1 MNTIQSGYI
10 SLLQRFTSV
19 HRSELSQ
26 KVLLASQKTA
36 ISLILLVIFA
46 VMIETVAQGDIAFR
60 TALFAFIAVA
70 FFGCAFTF
78 LFSPFL
84 EFFGLKKSF
93 YPYEIA
99 KRIGNYY
106 PNIRDTLV
114 NVFQLAE
121 QTTESSNHELVY
133 AAFDSVY
140 EQSKNIDFHVIV
152 EKEKNRKFL
161 LFLAAAI
168 IGFGI
173 VVTVPVLRSSL
184 NRIIHFSSSFL
195 PPAPFSLSV
204 EPQSTLKLRGE
215 KAVVVVNI
223 KGTIPN
229 AITIKVREMQQE
241 NFDSHE
247 LKPDANGKWTY
258 TFSSLSNT
266 VEFYAESPWL
276 SDAVRSN
283 IGTIIVQDKPIIKSL
298 SGKVYSPSYTQQP
311 VLQLSEDAADIIA
324 LRGAKTELRVVS
336 NKTLREAYCVFLQY
350 SQDSTG
356 TKTDTIRKAMT
367 LQNKSASTT
376 FSLSNSCDY
385 YIEIK
390 DQDGLTNDSPV
401 HYKIVVQDDNSPT
414 ITLLTPQNDI
424 AIDATAILPVKIS
437 ANDDFGFSSLL
448 LHYRLVESK
457 YGKTSDKFTAVS
469 IPFPRNEKSMNV
481 PYFWDL
487 TKLNISPSDKYEFY
501 CEIFDNDIIA
511 GPKSARTQT
520 INVKLPSLDEV
531 LNESGKQEEQIRKEL
546 EEIAKQA
553 DQAQKEMEKIQRELR
568 KDKQPDWQDKK
579 KLEDAIQQQK
589 ELQKKLDDVV
599 QKMED
604 MSKNL
609 QNNNAISKETLE
621 KYQELQQLMKEV
633 QSPELQ
639 KAMERIQQAM
649 QQMSQQ
655 QLQEAMKQYQFN
667 EEQFKKQIER
677 SLNIMK
683 RLKAEQLTDALTKRS
698 EQLEKKLQDLQKQ
711 TENTNTSDRDK
722 RQELAEKQRDMSDEA
737 KEIREDMKKLENVMK
752 EIQQQMPMD
761 KLQDAKQELG
771 NEQNDIANDMEQAAE
786 EMQNGQQEKSSQKQ
800 QSAAKKAKQFAQKM
814 KALKKEM
821 KKNLSKEVQKQMQ
834 KSVSDL
840 LDLSQKQEQLRKN
853 SQQLD
858 PNSAQ
863 YSQNAQEQKKMQEQL
878 NTVAQRMAEISQKT
892 MALTPEMARNIGEAM
907 QKMQQSSEQL
917 TNRNGQQA
925 AQQQGQAMSS
935 MNKAAMQMQQAMQGM
950 KGQGEGQEGEGE
962 DGQDGEGE
970 GNKKGKGKNG
980 KSPGGFMQR
989 LQQMAGQ
996 QQQINQG
1003 MQNMQRLQSGQNGQP
1018 TPQQQAEMG
1027 RLAAQQGKA
1036 MQAMQELAK
1045 EQQEQVGGK
1054 KGLGSLEKI
1063 AQEMKE
1069 VMTDMETGAITDE
1082 TIKRQDKIL
1091 SRLLDATLSMN
1102 ERDYEKKRE
1111 SKSGQDIMKK
1121 SPGILQNGLQQFN
1134 NSNSLEENKV
1144 QFTKDYEKIIRL
1156 YLDELSKQPSSR

>member
-1 MNTIQSGYI
+1 MNTLQSGYT

-26 KVLLASQKTA
+26 KALLAIQKT
-36 ISLILLVIFA
+36 ILSLLLLVMAA
-46 VMIETVAQGDIAFR
+46 VVIETFAQGDIAFR
-60 TALFAFIAVA
+60 SALFGFIVVA
-70 FFGCAFTF
+70 SIAIIITF
-78 LFSPFL
+78 LLTPIL
-84 EFFGLKKSF
+84 ELTGLKNTF
-93 YPYEIA
+93 NPYAIA
-99 KRIGNYY
+99 KRIGHYY

-121 QTTESSNHELVY
+121 KQTESTNHELIY

-140 EQSKNIDFHVIV
+140 ETSKNIDFHVIV

-161 LFLAAAI
+161 LLLTCAI
-168 IGFGI
+168 ILFGI
-173 VVTVPVLRSSL
+173 VIAVPASRFSL
-184 NRIIHFSSSFL
+184 NRIINFSTSFL

-204 EPQSTLKLRGE
+204 EPQSILKLRGE
-215 KAVVVVNI
+215 KAIVTVNV
-223 KGTIPN
+223 KGKIPN
-229 AITIKVREMQQE
+229 AITIKVREIQQK

-247 LKPDANGKWTY
+247 LKPDANGKLTY

-276 SDAVRSN
+276 SEFVRSN
-283 IGTIIVQDKPIIKSL
+283 IGTIVVQDKPIIKSL
-298 SGKVYSPSYTQQP
+298 TGKVYSPAYTQQP
-311 VLQLSEDAADIIA
+311 TLQLSADGADIIA
-324 LRGAKTELRVVS
+324 LRGAKTEITVIS
-336 NKTLREAYCVFLQY
+336 NKQLRQANCVFLHF
-350 SQDSTG
+350 SQDSSG
-356 TKTDTIRKAMT
+356 MRTDTVRKSMAV
-367 LQNKSASTT
+367 QSRSATT
-376 FSLSNSCDY
+376 SFSLTNSCEY

-390 DQDGLTNDSPV
+390 DNDGLTNDLPV
-401 HYKIVVQDDNSPT
+401 HYKIIVQDDNAPT
-414 ITLLTPQNDI
+414 ISLLTPQNDI
-424 AIDATAILPVKIS
+424 VIDATAILPIKLSV
-437 ANDDFGFSSLL
+437 NDDFGFSSLL
-448 LHYRLVESK
+448 LHYRLVDSK
-457 YGKTSDKFTAVS
+457 YGKPYDKFTALS
-469 IPFPRNEKSMNV
+469 IPYPRNEKSLTV

-487 TKLNISPSDKYEFY
+487 TRINISPSDKYEFY
-501 CEIFDNDIIA
+501 CEVLDNDIIM

-520 INVKLPSLDEV
+520 VSVKLPSLDEV
-531 LNESGKQEEQIRKEL
+531 LNESGKQEEEIRKEL

-553 DQAQKEMEKIQRELR
+553 DQAQKEMEKIQRDLR

-599 QKMED
+599 KKMED

-609 QNNNAISKETLE
+609 QNNNAISRETLE

-683 RLKAEQLTDALTKRS
+683 RLKAEQLTDALTKRA
-698 EQLEKKLQDLQKQ
+698 EQLEKKLQELQKQ

-722 RQELAEKQRDMSDEA
+722 REELAEKQKDMSEEA
-737 KEIREDMKKLENVMK
+737 KDIREDMKKLEDVMK

-771 NEQNDIANDMEQAAE
+771 NEQNDMAQDMQEASE
-786 EMQNGQQEKSSQKQ
+786 EMQKGQTDKSSQKQ
-800 QSAAKKAKQFAQKM
+800 KSAAQKAKQFAQKM

-834 KSVSDL
+834 KSISDL

-863 YSQNAQEQKKMQEQL
+863 YTQNAQEQKKMQEQL
-878 NTVAQRMAEISQKT
+878 TTIAQRMAEISQKS
-892 MALTPEMARNIGEAM
+892 MAMTPEMARNIGEAM

-917 TNRNGQQA
+917 SNRNGQQA

-950 KGQGEGQEGEGE
+950 KGQGDGQGSEGE

-970 GNKKGKGKNG
+970 GNNKGKGKNG

-1003 MQNMQRLQSGQNGQP
+1003 MQNMQRLQSSQNGQP

-1036 MQAMQELAK
+1036 LQAMQELAK

-1063 AQEMKE
+1063 AQDMKE

-1111 SKSGQDIMKK
+1111 SKSGQDILKK
-1121 SPGILQNGLQQFN
+1121 SPGLLQNAIQQYN
-1134 NSNSLEENKV
+1134 TSNSLEENKV

-1156 YLDELSKQPSSR
+1156 YFEELSKQQYLK